1 MTNDTPRR
9 GPGPPLGNQNAF
21 RHARRSAQAVL
32 SRKLGRARLKGLAHM
47 GLATGMFHKG
57 CLPNPRPIRSDQIAL
72 LQSYDQGLWG
82 LLVTV
87 LPHIAGRA
95 RSPRLGGILTLWC
108 GIAGE
113 AG

>member
-1 MTNDTPRR
+1 MTINLPRR

-21 RHARRSAQAVL
+21 RHGRRSAQAVL

-72 LQSYDQGLWG
+72 LQTYDQGLWG

-87 LPHIAGRA
+87 LPDITGRA
-95 RSPRLGGILTLWC
+95 GS
-108 GIAGE
+108 
-113 AG
+113 